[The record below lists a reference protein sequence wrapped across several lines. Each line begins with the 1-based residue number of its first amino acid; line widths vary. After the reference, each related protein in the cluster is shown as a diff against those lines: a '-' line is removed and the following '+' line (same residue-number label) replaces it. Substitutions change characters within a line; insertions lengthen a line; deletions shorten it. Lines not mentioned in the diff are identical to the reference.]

1 MYLANIQNGKE
12 QKIYQISSIDSNIHG
27 IRWNEQLTSLKK
39 FGRCIFSSQKCS
51 CPRSLRSLKN
61 IAIWQIDDLSLQ
73 LFHSYH
79 FNRQLTK
86 SRTLTSWRQC
96 LSAPIIWTECFRAET
111 KPAQLIAYQ
120 RMLD

>member
-1 MYLANIQNGKE
+1 MEKNKKN
-12 QKIYQISSIDSNIHG
+12 YQISSIDSNIHC

-39 FGRCIFSSQKCS
+39 FGRRIFSSQKCS
-51 CPRSLRSLKN
+51 CPRSLRSLKKYYN
-61 IAIWQIDDLSLQ
+61 RQIDDLSLQ
-73 LFHSYH
+73 LFRPYH